1 MSQFRW
7 LHVALEMYVWTAGVL
22 TSNCLVSPQVHQ
34 NETNLRAGM
43 LTERVREKG
52 DRQLSS
58 LAT

>member
-1 MSQFRW
+1 MASCC
-7 LHVALEMYVWTAGVL
+7 LGDVCLDCGVL
-22 TSNCLVSPQVHQ
+22 TSNCLVSQQVHQ

-52 DRQLSS
+52 DRQFSS